1 MSAYLDFVKNCANP
15 PIGIDFAF
23 FVENAIKDLYAVSF
37 EKEKKELVKFLTL
50 ANENET
56 INTVAIGLQKC
67 KEYCEAKKK
76 KVSRAET
83 DDNLLTFELLL
94 KNTIKTLES
103 VLNKSLPSSDENKT
117 SPTDFQAVFDSYDKK
132 IEELQNKLESVS
144 GSVHEQYNLFDSKVF
159 QLLVNTVSILGI
171 FVAIAFAGFG
181 GMSLLS
187 NITIDMTNNFYS
199 SVFTLFL
206 IALFVYNML
215 LLLIYFIFV
224 ILRTF
229 GNGNR
234 FPFRFVNNRVAKANF
249 TELRAWQTFKP
260 LFIVDIVLFI
270 MTVIL
275 FFIA

>member
-1 MSAYLDFVKNCANP
+1 MSAYLDFVKKCAEP
-15 PIGIDFAF
+15 PVGNDFGF
-23 FVENAIKDLYAVSF
+23 FVDNAIATLSSTSF
-37 EKEKKELVKFLTL
+37 DKEKKELVKFLET

-56 INTVAIGLQKC
+56 INTIAIGLQKC
-67 KEYCEAKKK
+67 KEYCEAKKI
-76 KVSRAET
+76 KVFGAE
-83 DDNLLTFELLL
+83 NNRELLDFISLLEKTIETL
-94 KNTIKTLES
+94 KN
-103 VLNKSLPSSDENKT
+103 VVNHSLSNSEENKT
-117 SPTDFQAVFDSYDKK
+117 ALSDVKAIFDSYDKK

-144 GSVHEQYNLFDSKVF
+144 DNVHEQYNLFDSKVF
-159 QLLVNTVSILGI
+159 QLLVNTVAILGI

-187 NITIDMTNNFYS
+187 NVTIDITNNFYS

-229 GNGNR
+229 GNSNR
-234 FPFRFVNNRVAKANF
+234 MFMRIINNNKINIS
-249 TELRAWQTFKP
+249 ELRAWQTFKP

-275 FFIA
+275 FFVA

>member
-1 MSAYLDFVKNCANP
+1 MSAYLDFVKKCAEP
-15 PIGIDFAF
+15 PVGNDFGF
-23 FVENAIKDLYAVSF
+23 FVDNAIATLSSTSF
-37 EKEKKELVKFLTL
+37 DKEKKELVKFLET

-56 INTVAIGLQKC
+56 INTIAIGLQKC
-67 KEYCEAKKK
+67 KEYCEAKKA
-76 KVSRAET
+76 KVFGAE
-83 DDNLLTFELLL
+83 NNRELLDFISLLEKTIETL
-94 KNTIKTLES
+94 KNVI
-103 VLNKSLPSSDENKT
+103 NHSLSNSEENKT
-117 SPTDFQAVFDSYDKK
+117 ALSDVKAIFDSYDKK

-144 GSVHEQYNLFDSKVF
+144 DNVHEQYNLFDSKVF
-159 QLLVNTVSILGI
+159 QLLVNTVAILGI

-187 NITIDMTNNFYS
+187 NVTIDITNNFYS

-229 GNGNR
+229 GNSNR
-234 FPFRFVNNRVAKANF
+234 MFMRIINNNKINIS
-249 TELRAWQTFKP
+249 ELRAWQTFKP

-275 FFIA
+275 FFVA

>member
-1 MSAYLDFVKNCANP
+1 MSAYLDFVKKCAEP
-15 PIGIDFAF
+15 PVGNDFGF
-23 FVENAIKDLYAVSF
+23 FVDNAIATLSSTSF
-37 EKEKKELVKFLTL
+37 DKEKKELVKFLET

-56 INTVAIGLQKC
+56 INTIAIGLQKC
-67 KEYCEAKKK
+67 KEYCEAKKA
-76 KVSRAET
+76 KVFGAE
-83 DDNLLTFELLL
+83 NNRELLDFISLLEKTIETL
-94 KNTIKTLES
+94 KNVI
-103 VLNKSLPSSDENKT
+103 NHSLSNSEENKT
-117 SPTDFQAVFDSYDKK
+117 ALSDVKAIFDSYDKK

-144 GSVHEQYNLFDSKVF
+144 DNVHEQYNLFDSKVF
-159 QLLVNTVSILGI
+159 QLLVNTVAILGI

-187 NITIDMTNNFYS
+187 NVTIDITNNFYS

-229 GNGNR
+229 GN
-234 FPFRFVNNRVAKANF
+234 NNRMFMRIINNNKINIS
-249 TELRAWQTFKP
+249 ELRAWQTFKP

-275 FFIA
+275 FFVA